1 MWSGGG
7 EASPVEIEIHA
18 LQEGK
23 ILVARQVVGMGRETL
38 PVHTAIK
45 VPI

>member
-7 EASPVEIEIHA
+7 EASPVEIEIRA
-18 LQEGK
+18 LQEGE

-38 PVHTAIK
+38 PVHTAFK